1 MAILR
6 GGGFAA
12 LGVLLFAPTVCAQQQ
27 ATTSS
32 TQATYVP
39 SLTFDVASVR
49 ESKPGDS
56 ITVSG
61 IDPPHNSEVRLSNYD
76 VSNLLAAAYDVN
88 HFQIVGLPDWAGSH
102 FGPFFTVE
110 ARSDDSVDAQLA
122 KLTDKEASLEKQHML
137 QSLLADRFHLKA
149 HWETR
154 EGPIYELLVAKNGPK
169 LHPGGSM
176 SPSPEEL
183 QNWGDRKPPAIYQ
196 RGNGIKG
203 YEYIGH
209 QCSIEWLAQAL
220 SAQMGEPV
228 IDKTGLSGTYDFVL
242 QYRGRGPEASD
253 DPSVWPPL
261 LTAVPDELGL
271 KMQPAKGQRQV
282 LIIDHIERPSE
293 N

>member
-1 MAILR
+1 MAAMR
-6 GGGFAA
+6 GGFFAA
-12 LGVLLFAPTVCAQQQ
+12 LVVLSCAQVMRAQQ
-27 ATTSS
+27 PAAKSP
-32 TQATYVP
+32 TQAAYAP
-39 SLTFDVASVR
+39 SLTFDIASVR

-56 ITVSG
+56 VTVSG
-61 IDPPHNSEVRLSNYD
+61 IDPPHNSEVKFSNYD
-76 VSNLLAAAYDVN
+76 VSNLLAAAYGVD

-110 ARSDDSVDAQLA
+110 AKSDDSVDAQLA
-122 KLTDKEASLEKQHML
+122 KLTDKQARLEKQHML
-137 QSLLADRFHLKA
+137 QLLLADRFQLKA

-154 EGPIYELLVAKNGPK
+154 EGPIYELVVSKNGPK
-169 LHPGGSM
+169 LNPGGSM
-176 SPSPEEL
+176 PPSPEEL
-183 QNWGDRKPPAIYQ
+183 QNWGDKKLPPIYQ

-209 QCSIEWLAQAL
+209 QCAIEWLAEAL

-242 QYRGRGPEASD
+242 QYRGRGPDASD

-261 LTAVPDELGL
+261 LAAVPDELGL